1 MDVKNY
7 KHKVAIQDVLHS
19 FENFNKYINRNC

>member
-1 MDVKNY
+1 MDVNNY

-19 FENFNKYINRNC
+19 FENFNKYITSNC